1 MRKIFL
7 GTVVIAS
14 AWLVGCGAKQ
24 TQAADNNN
32 KETPQT
38 TEKSGSEIYSSKCTA
53 CHGADGNMGIAG
65 AKKLP
70 ESTLGL
76 EEREAIITNG
86 KGTMPAF
93 KNQLDAASIKV
104 VAEYTLTL
112 K

>member
-1 MRKIFL
+1 MDRNIVSEGNMEALKYIKNQYKDLEIHKF
-7 GTVVIAS
+7 
-14 AWLVGCGAKQ
+14 
-24 TQAADNNN
+24 
-32 KETPQT
+32 
-38 TEKSGSEIYSSKCTA
+38 KSGSEFYSSKCTA

-70 ESTLGL
+70 ESTLAL
-76 EEREAIITNG
+76 EEREAIITIG

>member
-1 MRKIFL
+1 MKKLLVFTFT
-7 GTVVIAS
+7 GTMFF
-14 AWLVGCGAKQ
+14 VGSCSS
-24 TQAADNNN
+24 N
-32 KETPQT
+32 
-38 TEKSGSEIYSSKCTA
+38 TEKPGANKTSPTPTQQSGTDIYTNKCVA

-70 ESTLGL
+70 ESVLTQ
-76 EEREAIITNG
+76 EEREQIISNG

-93 KNQLDAASIKV
+93 KEQLSPVDIKA

>member
-1 MRKIFL
+1 
-7 GTVVIAS
+7 
-14 AWLVGCGAKQ
+14 
-24 TQAADNNN
+24 
-32 KETPQT
+32 
-38 TEKSGSEIYSSKCTA
+38 
-53 CHGADGNMGIAG
+53 MGIAG

-70 ESTLGL
+70 ESTLAL

-93 KNQLDAASIKV
+93 KNQLDAASIKA